1 MNEKMKCVN
10 KQPTTKNSKEEMKHA
25 GLHRLE
31 VLTGKDT
38 SIEMWLRNCDDPFP
52 FGRRASTDD
61 SIVKVRL

>member
-25 GLHRLE
+25 GLHGLE

-52 FGRRASTDD
+52 YGRRASTDD